1 MNISDLLS
9 SPVPDGVT
17 MNISNILCSPL
28 EAPAEPTPITPE
40 PRIVATCEP
49 PRRPQARSMKRQSK
63 FVADDQRK
71 RPYRMSETQKKS
83 RQNFQQHESKVFN
96 LTLDINDLKQQVQ
109 YLLECRDLQV
119 TCLLQMRQRLEAAVL
134 GTVDKILFGGSDRPR
149 SGDEGCSFSRMFMD
163 QSDGSTPPNGIY
175 EFSLQLDKPNF
186 NHRSC
191 TIATTQVMSV
201 VEEDPEGDNE
211 DAADVR
217 KICGDPGGCLVEAV
231 GQFTGRFTRQIIV
244 SMFPHVL
251 SDEMMVAQIIG
262 LSITCPA
269 RLLLYFNAHKTIVRQ
284 TAQADVFAALAALQ
298 QAKPQEFAAIT
309 GTAAA

>member
-1 MNISDLLS
+1 MNISDLLC
-9 SPVPDGVT
+9 SPAAPRVK
-17 MNISNILCSPL
+17 MNISDILCSPV
-28 EAPAEPTPITPE
+28 ETQVTPISVTPQT
-40 PRIVATCEP
+40 ATCEP
-49 PRRPQARSMKRQSK
+49 PKRPRAQSKKRQNK
-63 FVADDQRK
+63 FVPDDQRK
-71 RPYRMSETQKKS
+71 RPYRMSVTQKKC
-83 RQNFQQHESKVFN
+83 RQEFRDHESKVFN

-119 TCLLQMRQRLEAAVL
+119 TCLLQTRQRLEAAVL
-134 GTVDKILFGGSDRPR
+134 GTVDRILFGGSDRPR

-163 QSDGSTPPNGIY
+163 QSDGSTPPNGVY
-175 EFSLQLDKPNF
+175 EFCLQLDKPNF

-191 TIATTQVMSV
+191 SIATTQVLSV

-211 DAADVR
+211 DAAEVR

-231 GQFTGRFTRQIIV
+231 GEFTGRFTRQIIV

-284 TAQADVFAALAALQ
+284 VAQADVFAALAALQ
-298 QAKPQEFAAIT
+298 QAKPQEFAAIM